1 MPQTNTAFGA
11 YSISHRGFTLTP
23 AHNFAKKATVVT
35 LSKKLSSGQ
44 TVKGSY
50 SLKDQAAML
59 ELGVAPLTVLSLFFL
74 ACLYFSPFFCT
85 PASIGRDCSSSVA
98 LPCPACMRLN
108 KAYRHIYL

>member
-1 MPQTNTAFGA
+1 MQSPEMSRHLRRILPQTNTAFGA

-50 SLKDQAAML
+50 SLKDQAAVL

-74 ACLYFSPFFCT
+74 ACMYSSPIFLRTCFDWT
-85 PASIGRDCSSSVA
+85 
-98 LPCPACMRLN
+98 
-108 KAYRHIYL
+108 